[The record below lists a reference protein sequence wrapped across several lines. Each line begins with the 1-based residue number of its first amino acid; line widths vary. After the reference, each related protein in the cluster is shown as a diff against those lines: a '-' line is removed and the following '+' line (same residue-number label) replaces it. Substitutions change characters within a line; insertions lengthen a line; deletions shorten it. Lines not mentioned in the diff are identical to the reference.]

1 MLLVLV
7 LTLAVAVSPLVPGAR
22 AATDWS
28 MFRGPNASGISNET
42 GLPVEFGP
50 GKNMVW
56 KTELPP
62 GHSSP
67 VFGKDSIFLTGFE
80 KGSLFTF
87 ALDRESG
94 KIRWRREIKQT
105 RAGELQEANSPTS
118 PSPVTDG
125 ENVYVMFQDAGL
137 FSYGPDG
144 NERWRIPLG
153 PFNNPMGMGTSPILA
168 NGKIIQVCDSESGSF
183 MIAVDKDTGKI
194 VWRNERPFVAR
205 GFSTPLLYDPKDGSG
220 LQVLVA
226 GSFQLTAYSVETGE
240 KIWWVRGLTWQ
251 VKPTPVMDED
261 TIYIQNWA
269 GNADLGK
276 QEDVVSLEE
285 ALKTLDKNGDGAISP
300 EEAPDPS
307 MAKSWD
313 AHDLDRDGVLRERE
327 WEFYRR
333 RKSAVNAVQAIRLGG
348 KGDMTEGA
356 FRWRH
361 YKTLP
366 NVPSPL
372 LYQNVL
378 YMMKEGG
385 ILTAFNPKTG
395 EILKQGRLRDAL
407 GRYFSAPVAAD
418 NKIFVTSEE
427 GKLTVL
433 KPGADWEV
441 LRTNDMGDPC
451 YATPAIIDG
460 KIYVRT
466 TTALYCFEKGG

>member
-7 LTLAVAVSPLVPGAR
+7 LTLALALPPLVPGAH

-42 GLPVEFGP
+42 NLPVEFGP

-80 KGSLFTF
+80 EGSLFTF
-87 ALDRESG
+87 ALDRKNG

-105 RAGELQEANSPTS
+105 RVGELRDANSPTS

-168 NGKIIQVCDSESGSF
+168 NGKIIQVCDSESDSF

-226 GSFQLTAYSVETGE
+226 GSFQLIAYSVETGE

-251 VKPTPVMDED
+251 IKPTPVMDED

-307 MAKSWD
+307 MAKGWD

-327 WEFYRR
+327 WEFYRLR
-333 RKSAVNAVQAIRLGG
+333 RSAVNAVQAIRLGG
-348 KGDMTEGA
+348 KGDMTKGA

-372 LYQNVL
+372 LY
-378 YMMKEGG
+378 
-385 ILTAFNPKTG
+385 
-395 EILKQGRLRDAL
+395 
-407 GRYFSAPVAAD
+407 
-418 NKIFVTSEE
+418 
-427 GKLTVL
+427 
-433 KPGADWEV
+433 
-441 LRTNDMGDPC
+441 
-451 YATPAIIDG
+451 
-460 KIYVRT
+460 
-466 TTALYCFEKGG
+466 